1 MREEDNSIFDE
12 IEEELKHDQVL
23 AFFKKNQ
30 NVIFWIVGII
40 CVGIVLYSF
49 WYSQKKQ
56 RLEITTAN
64 LFQELYASGKKS
76 DAAIDNL
83 RKNAPSEL
91 VPLLSIIKSGRQMFA
106 AEDMKKNAEELLD
119 LSKKRGLDVIWQ
131 DLAIITYV
139 SYKMEPTESL
149 IKRLEPLTAE
159 DRPFRFTA
167 FEQIGMMYEAMK
179 NHEKALEFF
188 SKIVDA
194 KEAPNS
200 MKKRISKVMNY
211 IKNNLGGDK

>member
-30 NVIFWIVGII
+30 DSIFWGVGIM
-40 CVGIVLYSF
+40 CVGIALYSF

-64 LFQELYASGKKS
+64 LFQELYTSGKKS

-83 RKNAPSEL
+83 KKHAPSEL
-91 VPLLSIIKSGRQMFA
+91 VPLLSIIKSGRQMFSA
-106 AEDMKKNAEELLD
+106 DDLKKNAEELLA
-119 LSKKRGLDVIWQ
+119 LSEKRGLDVIWK
-131 DLAIITYV
+131 DLAIVTYA
-139 SYKMEPTESL
+139 SYKLEPNENL

-167 FEQIGMMYEAMK
+167 LEQIAMVYESMK
-179 NHEKALEFF
+179 NHEKAVEFL
-188 SKIVDA
+188 SKIVDS

-200 MKKRISKVMNY
+200 MKKRISKLINY
-211 IKNNLGGDK
+211 IKNNLGDEK